1 LFAYI
6 KGRLSYKHNDYLIV
20 ESNGIGYRVF
30 TSLAT
35 VESIGSVDDEVK
47 LYTHLYVREDNI
59 SLYGF
64 GTEEELGMFE
74 LLIGVSGV
82 GPKVAISA
90 LSAMSP
96 SRFSLAVITDDIKAL
111 TKAQG
116 IGKKIAQRIILEL
129 KDKISKEQL
138 TAKDNLELEKE
149 NIDKESSR
157 VSEAIS
163 ALMILGY
170 TSVEASK
177 AVMSVYSEDIELE
190 VIVKNALKGLAKR

>member
-1 LFAYI
+1 
-6 KGRLSYKHNDYLIV
+6 
-20 ESNGIGYRVF
+20 
-30 TSLAT
+30 
-35 VESIGSVDDEVK
+35 
-47 LYTHLYVREDNI
+47 VREDNI

-177 AVMSVYSEDIELE
+177 AVMSVYSEDMELE

>member
-1 LFAYI
+1 MFAYI

>member
-1 LFAYI
+1 MFAYI

-177 AVMSVYSEDIELE
+177 AVMSVYSEDMELE

>member
-1 LFAYI
+1 MFAYI

-96 SRFSLAVITDDIKAL
+96 SRFSLAVITEDIKAL

-177 AVMSVYSEDIELE
+177 AVMSVYSEDMELE

>member
-177 AVMSVYSEDIELE
+177 AVMSVYSEDMELE

>member
-1 LFAYI
+1 MFAYI

-116 IGKKIAQRIILEL
+116 IGKN
-129 KDKISKEQL
+129 S
-138 TAKDNLELEKE
+138 
-149 NIDKESSR
+149 
-157 VSEAIS
+157 
-163 ALMILGY
+163 
-170 TSVEASK
+170 
-177 AVMSVYSEDIELE
+177 SED
-190 VIVKNALKGLAKR
+190 NT

>member
-1 LFAYI
+1 MA
-6 KGRLSYKHNDYLIV
+6 
-20 ESNGIGYRVF
+20 
-30 TSLAT
+30 
-35 VESIGSVDDEVK
+35 
-47 LYTHLYVREDNI
+47 
-59 SLYGF
+59 
-64 GTEEELGMFE
+64 
-74 LLIGVSGV
+74 
-82 GPKVAISA
+82 
-90 LSAMSP
+90 
-96 SRFSLAVITDDIKAL
+96 
-111 TKAQG
+111 
-116 IGKKIAQRIILEL
+116 KIAQRIILEL

-177 AVMSVYSEDIELE
+177 AVMSVYSEDMELE